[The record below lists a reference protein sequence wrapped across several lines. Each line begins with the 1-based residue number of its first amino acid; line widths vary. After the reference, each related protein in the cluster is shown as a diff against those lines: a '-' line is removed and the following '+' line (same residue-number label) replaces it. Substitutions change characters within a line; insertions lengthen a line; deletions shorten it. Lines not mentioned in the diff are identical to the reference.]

1 MTITNTAIT
10 TTTTTT
16 TTTTR
21 YEGLKTETEIQGS
34 ILMRYYYYQLV
45 NVVAAV
51 GLGSV
56 LTNIQTILAD
66 PSEIFN
72 ILGVSVREYV
82 NT

>member
-1 MTITNTAIT
+1 MTITNTAI